1 MMELKK
7 YQQEVI
13 NALDDYIEMLEDTKD
28 LREAYRSFWLKRKI
42 DIQRDSSERS
52 SLRPYNN
59 SITGVP
65 NVTVKVPTAGGKT
78 FIACSAL
85 KHLFAHHPFGKPKV
99 VIWFV
104 PSDTILKQTYRNLND
119 PQHSYRRRI
128 NVDFNGRVKVIRKE
142 EALLAQGL
150 KIAELK
156 DNLTILVLSVQSFA
170 SENKETRKARR
181 ENENFAEHVAHYTYP
196 DKMLSNAD
204 ETSLLQVLAQL
215 NPVLIID
222 ESHNF
227 EGSELRQ
234 DLQREINPSFILNL
248 TATPRQ
254 NSNII
259 CFVDSYR
266 LKQANM
272 VKLPVVVFNN
282 KTETEVIA
290 NAIALQ
296 KSLEKRAQVMREHG
310 GRYIRPIVLFQAQ
323 PKVAGNK
330 ETFEAIKDKL
340 VKAGLPEKYIAIKT
354 ADKDELKNVDLMS
367 EDCAIRY
374 IITVNALKEGW
385 DCPFAY
391 ILASLANRTS
401 SVEVEQILGRIL
413 RQPYTAKH
421 EDPMLNFSY
430 VFTNS
435 ADFQNT
441 LESIIDSLNK
451 AGFSSKDYRVADED
465 PQQDEEPAR
474 TLFKQHFLDFDVAE
488 GEGEEDKNNE
498 EEIKTDIPNI
508 ESDTLKNE
516 ISEERVRQR
525 VQDIEIKAQEQ
536 GEQYEESTKNIDEDD
551 NSFNPTDMSDI
562 YYMKDMF
569 REDAEQVVLPVF
581 AISASSD
588 IFGEGNEVMLSKEN
602 LSDDI
607 DITLADKQI
616 DFTFTQPEAMR
627 IDLEKVGTDEYVPA
641 RFKLKTGDLVALR
654 ENLKKWDTEGLTR
667 QLSQKIA
674 DAIDFNDIPHD
685 HIKKFAYD
693 ILCRLDKDKLEQLFE
708 LEIDTIQKFHDKLL
722 AILQNY
728 RYERFIDWLDMGDKI
743 WLSLSLGYQLPKTIT
758 LNNPSIGIPKG
769 LYKKEGDMNDFEEGI
784 ITAVANLD
792 NVLYWHRNPE
802 RGRGFYINGF
812 INHYPD
818 FIVKMKSGRVVL
830 IETKG
835 KQLKND
841 DSKEKLELGKAWA
854 RKAGDSYRYFMVFK
868 QDPLEGSVSIE
879 RLLQIMES
887 L

>member
-7 YQQEVI
+7 YQQEVL
-13 NALDDYIEMLEDTKD
+13 NALDDYLEVLEETKN
-28 LREAYRSFWLKRKI
+28 LREAYRTFWLKRKI
-42 DIQRDSSERS
+42 DIQKDASERS

-59 SITGVP
+59 SIAGVP

-78 FIACSAL
+78 LIACSAL
-85 KHLFAHHPFGKPKV
+85 KHLFARHPLGKPRV
-99 VIWFV
+99 VVWFV
-104 PSDTILKQTYRNLND
+104 PSDTILKQTYRNLSD
-119 PQHSYRRRI
+119 PQHPYRKRI
-128 NVDFNGRVKVIRKE
+128 NVDFNGRVNVIRKE
-142 EALLAQGL
+142 EALLAHGL
-150 KIAELK
+150 KIAQLQ

-170 SENKETRKARR
+170 SENKEARKARR
-181 ENENFAEHVAHYTYP
+181 ENENFAEHVAHFAYR

-215 NPVLIID
+215 NPVLVID

-266 LKQANM
+266 LKKENM

-296 KSLEKRAQVMREHG
+296 KSLEKRAQALREHG

-323 PKVAGNK
+323 PKVAGNT
-330 ETFEAIKDKL
+330 ETFDAIKEKL

-354 ADKDELKNVDLMS
+354 AEKDELKNVDLMS
-367 EDCAIRY
+367 EGCPVRY

-413 RQPYTAKH
+413 RQPYTSKH
-421 EDPMLNFSY
+421 EDQMLNFSY

-435 ADFQNT
+435 ADFHNT

-451 AGFSSKDYRVADED
+451 AGFSSKDYRVADEG
-465 PQQDEEPAR
+465 PQEEEASAR
-474 TLFKQHFLDFDVAE
+474 PLFKEPVFNFDVAE
-488 GEGEEDKNNE
+488 GEGEDETGDENSNE
-498 EEIKTDIPNI
+498 TDIPSI
-508 ESDTLKNE
+508 ESETLKEE
-516 ISEERVRQR
+516 ISQERAEQR
-525 VQDIEIKAQEQ
+525 VQDIEAKAQEQ
-536 GEQYEESTKNIDEDD
+536 GDQYEEATKDMDDDE
-551 NSFNPTDMSDI
+551 NTFNPDDMSDV
-562 YYMKDMF
+562 YYMKDLF
-569 REDAEQVVLPVF
+569 RQDAEQVRLPVF
-581 AISASSD
+581 AISATSD
-588 IFGEGNEVMLSKEN
+588 IFGEGGEVVLSKEN

-627 IDLEKVGTDEYVPA
+627 IDLEKVGESEYVPA
-641 RFKLKTGDLVALR
+641 RFRLKSGELSALR
-654 ENLKKWDTEGLTR
+654 ENLKKWDTKGLAD
-667 QLSQKIA
+667 QLSQMIA
-674 DAIDFNDIPHD
+674 DAMDFDDIPHD
-685 HIKKFAYD
+685 HIRQYAFDVLY
-693 ILCRLDKDKLEQLFE
+693 RLDKDKLEHLFE
-708 LEIDTIQKFHDKLL
+708 LGIDTIQKFRDKLT
-722 AILQNY
+722 AILKEH
-728 RYERFIDWLDMGDKI
+728 RHKRFTDWLDMGDKI
-743 WLSLSLGYQLPKTIT
+743 WLSMALGYQFPKSIT
-758 LNNPSIGIPKG
+758 LNSPSIGIPKG
-769 LYKKEGDMNDFEEGI
+769 LYKTEGDMNDFEESV

-802 RGRGFYINGF
+802 RGRGFCINGF

-818 FIVKMKSGRVVL
+818 FIVRMKSGRIVV

-854 RKAGDSYRYFMVFK
+854 RKAGDNYRYFMAFK
-868 QDPLEGSVSIE
+868 QDPLEGAVSIE

>member
-7 YQQEVI
+7 YQQEVL

-28 LREAYRSFWLKRKI
+28 LREAYRLFWLKRKI

-104 PSDTILKQTYRNLND
+104 PSDTILKQTYCNLND
-119 PQHSYRRRI
+119 PQHPYRRRI
-128 NVDFNGRVKVIRKE
+128 NVDFNGRVKVICKE

-215 NPVLIID
+215 NPVLVID

-296 KSLEKRAQVMREHG
+296 ERLEKRAQMMREHG

-340 VKAGLPEKYIAIKT
+340 VKAGLSEKYIAIKT

-367 EDCAIRY
+367 EDCTIRY

-413 RQPYTAKH
+413 RQPYTMKH
-421 EDPMLNFSY
+421 EDQMLNLSY

-435 ADFQNT
+435 ADFHNT
-441 LESIIDSLNK
+441 LDNIIDSLNK
-451 AGFSSKDYRVADED
+451 AGFSSKDYRVADEE
-465 PQQDEEPAR
+465 PQQEEESTR
-474 TLFKQHFLDFDVAE
+474 SLFIQHFLDFGVAE
-488 GEGEEDKNNE
+488 GEGEEENTAE
-498 EEIKTDIPNI
+498 TDIPNI
-508 ESDTLKNE
+508 ESETLKEE
-516 ISEERVRQR
+516 ISQERMEQR
-525 VQDIEIKAQEQ
+525 VQHIETKAKEQ
-536 GEQYEESTKNIDEDD
+536 GSQYEEATKNIDEDD
-551 NSFNPTDMSDI
+551 NSFNPDDMSDLH
-562 YYMKDMF
+562 YMKDMF
-569 REDAEQVVLPVF
+569 REDAEQVTLPVF

-588 IFGEGNEVMLSKEN
+588 IFDDGKEMPLSKEN
-602 LSDDI
+602 LSDNI

-641 RFKLKTGDLVALR
+641 RFKLKAGDLAALR
-654 ENLKKWDTEGLTR
+654 ENLKKWDTEGLAR

-674 DAIDFNDIPHD
+674 DAMDFNEIPHD
-685 HIKKFAYD
+685 HIKKYAFD
-693 ILCRLDKDKLEQLFE
+693 ILHRLDKDKLEQLFK
-708 LEIDTIQKFHDKLL
+708 LEIDTVQKFRDKLL
-722 AILQNY
+722 AILQDY
-728 RYERFIDWLDMGDKI
+728 RHKRFIDWLDMGDKI
-743 WLSLSLGYQLPKTIT
+743 WLSTALGYQFPKHIT
-758 LNNPSIGIPKG
+758 LNSPSIGIPKG
-769 LYKKEGDMNDFEEGI
+769 LYKKEGDMNDFEEGV

-802 RGRGFYINGF
+802 RGRGFCINGF

-818 FIVKMKSGRVVL
+818 FIVRMKSGRIVL

-854 RKAGDSYRYFMVFK
+854 RKAGDNYRYFMVFK
-868 QDPLEGSVSIE
+868 QEPLEGAVSTE
-879 RLLQIMES
+879 RLLQIMDS